1 MKRVFVILVTAFI
14 CLSFFGCADSS
25 NGKPATGNQQKTVDD
40 VLNEKMADE
49 GQPSAVSPGTEVFDQ
64 YSVTTASSGISE
76 QPASSNT
83 EVGDVDV
90 DLTKLSSTMVYSEV
104 YNMVNTPENYMGKR
118 VRMNGSFAYAEGD
131 GKYYYAC
138 LISDATACCA
148 QGIEFILKDERKFP
162 EEYPEK
168 GAEITVVGIFDTYNE
183 GDYRY
188 CQLIDAVME

>member
-1 MKRVFVILVTAFI
+1 MKRVFVLLVTAFI
-14 CLSFFGCADSS
+14 CFSFFGCANSS
-25 NGKPATGNQQKTVDD
+25 TGKPATANQQKTVDD
-40 VLNEKMADE
+40 VIQEKKDE
-49 GQPSAVSPGTEVFDQ
+49 AGQTVNMPSGTEPSDQ
-64 YSVTTASSGISE
+64 IPGASSGAEITEATIS
-76 QPASSNT
+76 SDSY
-83 EVGDVDV
+83 VGDVDV

-104 YNMVNTPENYMGKR
+104 YNMVNTPENYIGKR
-118 VRMNGSFAYAEGD
+118 VRMNGSFAYAEGN

-168 GAEITVVGIFDTYNE
+168 GAGITVVGIFDTYNE
-183 GDYRY
+183 GDYQY